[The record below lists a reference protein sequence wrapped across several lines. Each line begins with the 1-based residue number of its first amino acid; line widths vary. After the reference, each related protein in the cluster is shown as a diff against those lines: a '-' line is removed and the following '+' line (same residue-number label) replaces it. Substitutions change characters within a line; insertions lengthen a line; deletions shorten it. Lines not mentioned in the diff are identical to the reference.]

1 MRSRALIVAAF
12 WAVMVAVVAPSVSAQ
27 EYSSQYSSTAVKKC
41 KVVDRAPKDE
51 GSWTIWQCAGVG
63 GYVVRITEDDLR
75 HNVSMGRTFK
85 EAEDSAVAKHQ
96 FPGFNA
102 IGDTLEW
109 RMFKGRPFATI
120 QRWTLFDAAGAGKPV
135 PYGLMVVTRLNPTC
149 HAAYVDV
156 RANAPANANDLAR
169 GAADT
174 HATIFDCN
182 NHPIV
187 IGKRGRAIE
196 LSRP

>member
-1 MRSRALIVAAF
+1 MRTRALIVAAL
-12 WAVMVAVVAPSVSAQ
+12 WSVAVASSASAQ
-27 EYSSQYSSTAVKKC
+27 EFYSQYSSTAVKKC

-51 GSWTIWQCAGVG
+51 GSWTTWQCAGVR
-63 GYVVRITEDDLR
+63 GYVVRIAEDDLR
-75 HNVSMGRTFK
+75 HNVSIGRTFK
-85 EAEDSAVAKHQ
+85 EAQDSAVAKHQ

-156 RANAPANANDLAR
+156 RANAGTNANAIAR
-169 GAADT
+169 NAADT
-174 HATIFDCN
+174 HGSIFDCN

>member
-1 MRSRALIVAAF
+1 MGSKALIVAAL
-12 WAVMVAVVAPSVSAQ
+12 WAVAVAPSASAQ
-27 EYSSQYSSTAVKKC
+27 EYSSQYSSTMVKKC

-51 GSWTIWQCAGVG
+51 GSWTIWQCTGVG

-85 EAEDSAVAKHQ
+85 EAADAAVARHQ
-96 FPGFNA
+96 FPTFNA

-120 QRWTLFDAAGAGKPV
+120 HRWTLFDAAGAGKPA
-135 PYGLMVVTRLNPTC
+135 PYSMMVVTRLNPTC
-149 HAAYVDV
+149 HASYVDV

-169 GAADT
+169 RAADT

-182 NHPIV
+182 NPPIV
-187 IGKRGRAIE
+187 IGQRGRAIE